1 LSTST
6 TGETPTTQTAP
17 ATKASPE
24 AGTSFIEL
32 RNAGKTFNTP
42 SGTVTAV
49 EAATMSVRHGETL
62 ALLGPSGCGKSTLLM
77 MIAGLLEPTSGKIFI
92 EDREVRGVRP
102 DLGLVFQ
109 RDLLVDWKTVLGN
122 VLLPFDLTGEDRQR
136 HTPQAQAL
144 LERVGLKG
152 FEQKRPYE
160 LSGGMR
166 QRVAISR
173 ALIQNPNILLL
184 DEPFAAL
191 DAFTRE
197 QMQLDVQRLSL
208 DKPRTTILVTH
219 EISEAVF
226 MADKIAVMTARPG
239 RIHTL
244 IDVKLE
250 RPRDLESRENPA
262 FSDYVTKIHRL
273 FAQLG
278 VLHG

>member
-1 LSTST
+1 MSTST
-6 TGETPTTQTAP
+6 SRESPTTAAAQPPTATGEC
-17 ATKASPE
+17 
-24 AGTSFIEL
+24 FIEL
-32 RNAGKTFNTP
+32 RSASKTFDTP
-42 SGTVTAV
+42 SGSVVAV
-49 EAATMSVRHGETL
+49 EAATMSLRHGETL

-77 MIAGLLEPTSGKIFI
+77 MIAGLLEPTSGEILI

-122 VLLPFDLTGEDRQR
+122 VLLPFDLTGGNRER
-136 HTPQAQAL
+136 HIPQAQAL

-166 QRVAISR
+166 QRVAICR

-191 DAFTRE
+191 DALTRE
-197 QMQLDVQRLSL
+197 QMQFDVQRLSL

-226 MADKIAVMTARPG
+226 MADRIAVMTARPG
-239 RIHTL
+239 RVHTL

-250 RPRDLESRENPA
+250 RPRNLGSRENPA
-262 FSDYVTKIHRL
+262 FSDYVTQIHRL

>member
-1 LSTST
+1 LSRFTS
-6 TGETPTTQTAP
+6 GENPTAQTALGAQAP
-17 ATKASPE
+17 PE

-32 RNAGKTFNTP
+32 RNVSKTFNTP
-42 SGTVTAV
+42 SGSVTAV
-49 EAATMSVRHGETL
+49 EAATIGLRHGETL

-77 MIAGLLEPTSGKIFI
+77 IIAGLLEPTSGEVLI
-92 EDREVRGVRP
+92 EDREIRGVRP

-122 VLLPFDLTGEDRQR
+122 VLLPFDLTGGDRER
-136 HTPQAQAL
+136 NIPQAQAL

-166 QRVAISR
+166 QRVAICR

>member
-1 LSTST
+1 M
-6 TGETPTTQTAP
+6 TQTAP
-17 ATKASPE
+17 ATQASPE
-24 AGTSFIEL
+24 VGTPFIEL
-32 RNAGKTFNTP
+32 RNASKTFNTT
-42 SGTVTAV
+42 SGSVTAV

-77 MIAGLLEPTSGKIFI
+77 MIAGLLEPTSGEVLI

-122 VLLPFDLTGEDRQR
+122 VLLPFDLTGEDRER
-136 HTPQAQAL
+136 RIPQAQAL

-166 QRVAISR
+166 QRVAICR

-250 RPRDLESRENPA
+250 RPRDLGSRENPA
-262 FSDYVTKIHRL
+262 FSGYVTQIHRL

>member
-1 LSTST
+1 M
-6 TGETPTTQTAP
+6 ENPTAQTAL
-17 ATKASPE
+17 AAHASPE
-24 AGTSFIEL
+24 VGTSFIEM
-32 RNAGKTFNTP
+32 RNVSKTFNTP
-42 SGTVTAV
+42 SGSVTAV
-49 EAATMSVRHGETL
+49 EAATMSLRHGETL

-77 MIAGLLEPTSGKIFI
+77 MIAGLLEPTSGKVLI

-122 VLLPFDLTGEDRQR
+122 VLLPFDLTDGDRER
-136 HTPQAQAL
+136 HVPQAQAL

-166 QRVAISR
+166 QRVAICR

-226 MADKIAVMTARPG
+226 MADRIAVMTARPG

-250 RPRDLESRENPA
+250 RPRDLESRENPV
-262 FSDYVTKIHRL
+262 FSGYVTQIHRL